1 MLRLL
6 LRLGLFLTGFLAGF
20 ALPWAWYLN
29 QLIDDRFELAVEE
42 LPSQIYA
49 RPLRL
54 REGQVLKPEQL
65 TVELAAARYSRGEPD
80 RPGRYQ
86 QDGARWRLHSRDF
99 VFPEGRQ
106 HGRGVQFQ
114 IEQNRVR
121 QLRDLH
127 GAPLTEVRLDPAR
140 IGTLYGETEAERQP
154 VPLSQMPP
162 VLIQGLQAVEDRNF
176 PHHVGIDPRGILR
189 ALWVNLSTDRQQGAS
204 TLTQQLVR
212 FTLLSRAQTL
222 ERKLKEIGLALLL
235 EQRYSKAE
243 ILDAYLNRAILGQ
256 NGNRAVQGFPAA
268 AEFWFARPL
277 GELDTGEIALLIGM
291 LKATSDF
298 NPRRRPE
305 SATQRRNVVLNVF
318 RDTGLISAESAEQL
332 KAAPLGVAATP
343 PPSRSRHPGYLEL
356 VQDELRLIAD
366 EASLKRAGLSILT
379 ALDPWAQHVAERSL
393 RDTLQ
398 QLDRD
403 GSVQGALVITRA
415 ADARILAAVPGR
427 QAREV
432 GFNRLTE
439 ARRPVGSLLKPFVY
453 WLALNQPERY
463 GLSTMLLDAPFEYP
477 IRGSAPWR
485 PKNYDGRARG
495 PVAMV
500 DALSQ
505 SLNLATARLGL
516 ELGVDRLAALIQSL
530 GVAVPPPARPS
541 LILGSIDLT
550 PLQVA
555 TLYQALAAGGQPMRL
570 GTIESILQPDGSLLR
585 LPAPPRPIEPGNA
598 LTLLLLAM
606 NETTVRGTAA
616 SVSKAIQLDSAGK
629 TGTTDGQR
637 DSWYAGFT
645 GEHLAVV
652 WLGRD
657 NNEQTR
663 FTGASGALRVWTAM
677 FRELP
682 SQPLRIR
689 LGPDL
694 RFGNFG
700 SDAECRNSRWLPYL
714 GSSAPPGS
722 HDCTQREIGG
732 W

>member
-6 LRLGLFLTGFLAGF
+6 FRTALFLIGFAAGF
-20 ALPWAWYLN
+20 TLPWAWYLN
-29 QLIDDRFELAVEE
+29 QLIDDRFELATAD

-49 RPLRL
+49 RPLRI
-54 REGQVLKPEQL
+54 RDGQVLKPEQL
-65 TVELAAARYSRGEPD
+65 TVELAAARYSRGDPD

-86 QDGARWRLHSRDF
+86 QEDAQWRVYSRDF
-99 VFPEGRQ
+99 GFPDGQ
-106 HGRGVQFQ
+106 QMGRGFSFRL
-114 IEQNRVR
+114 EQGKVR
-121 QLRDLH
+121 QLRDST
-127 GAPLTEVRLDPAR
+127 GQPLREIRLDPAR
-140 IGTLYGETEAERQP
+140 IGSLYGDNDAERQP
-154 VPLSQMPP
+154 LPLAQMPP

-176 PHHVGIDPRGILR
+176 PHHLGIDPRGILR
-189 ALWVNLSTDRQQGAS
+189 ALWINLSTDRQQGAS

-222 ERKLKEIGLALLL
+222 ERKLKEIGLSLLL

-256 NGNRAVQGFPAA
+256 NGNRPIQGFPAA

-277 GELDTGEIALLIGM
+277 GELDTSEIALLIGM

-305 SATQRRNVVLNVF
+305 AATRRRNVVLNVF
-318 RDTGLISAESAEQL
+318 RDTGLIAAEVAERY
-332 KAAPLGVAATP
+332 KAAPLGVVPTP
-343 PPSRSRHPGYLEL
+343 PPSRSRHPGYLDL
-356 VQDELRLIAD
+356 VQRDLRMITDEG
-366 EASLKRAGLSILT
+366 SLQRGGMTILT
-379 ALDPWAQHVAERSL
+379 ALDPWAQHLAERSL

-398 QLDRD
+398 QIDRD
-403 GSVQGALVITRA
+403 GAVQGAVLVSRA
-415 ADARILAAVPGR
+415 DDGRIVAAVPSR

-453 WLALNQPERY
+453 LLALNRPQRY

-477 IRGSAPWR
+477 IAGSASWR

-495 PVAMV
+495 PVALV

-516 ELGVDRLAALIQSL
+516 EIGVDQLAGLMTAY
-530 GVAVPPPARPS
+530 GVPVPAPVRPS
-541 LILGSIDLT
+541 LILGSIDLS

-555 TLYQALAAGGQPMRL
+555 TLYQALAAGGQPMPL
-570 GTIESILQPDGSLLR
+570 ATVDAVLLADGR
-585 LPAPPRPIEPGNA
+585 VYALPAVPAARPPDRPMG
-598 LTLLLLAM
+598 LLLLAM
-606 NETTVRGTAA
+606 NETTLRGTASGVA
-616 SVSKAIQLDSAGK
+616 RAVQVDSAGK

-657 NNEQTR
+657 DNERTR
-663 FTGASGALRVWTAM
+663 FTGASGALRVWTAI

-682 SQPLRIR
+682 SEPLRARIDKDYR
-689 LGPDL
+689 WGWFSNDSAC
-694 RFGNFG
+694 
-700 SDAECRNSRWLPYL
+700 SDGRWMPYIDQT
-714 GSSAPPGS
+714 PPGS
-722 HDCTQREIGG
+722 HDCSAALIGG
-732 W
+732 Y

>member
-6 LRLGLFLTGFLAGF
+6 LRTGLFLIGFAAGF

-29 QLIDDRFELAVEE
+29 QLIDDRFELAGAD

-49 RPLRL
+49 RPLWI
-54 REGQVLKPEQL
+54 REGRVLKPEQL
-65 TVELAAARYSRGEPD
+65 TVELAAARYSPGEPD
-80 RPGRYQ
+80 RPGRYL
-86 QDGARWRLHSRDF
+86 QDGAVWRLHSRDF
-99 VFPEGRQ
+99 AFPEGHQ
-106 HGRGVQFQ
+106 HGRGIQFR
-114 IEQNRVR
+114 IEQGRVR
-121 QLRDLH
+121 QLRDAGGQALD
-127 GAPLTEVRLDPAR
+127 AVRLDPAR
-140 IGTLYGETEAERQP
+140 IGSLYGDNEAERQP
-154 VPLSQMPP
+154 LPLAQMPP

-176 PHHVGIDPRGILR
+176 PHHLGIDPRGILR
-189 ALWVNLSTDRQQGAS
+189 AVWVNLSTDRQQGAS

-256 NGNRAVQGFPAA
+256 NGNRPIQGFPAA

-277 GELDTGEIALLIGM
+277 TELDTGEIALLIGM

-305 SATQRRNVVLNVF
+305 AATTRRNVVLNVF
-318 RDTGLISAESAEQL
+318 RDTGLITAEAAERY
-332 KAAPLGVAATP
+332 KTAPLGVVPTP
-343 PPSRSRHPGYLEL
+343 PPSRSRHPGYLDL
-356 VQDELRLIAD
+356 VQRELRQIAD
-366 EASLKRAGLSILT
+366 EGSLQGAGLTILT
-379 ALDPWAQHVAERSL
+379 ALDPWAQHLAERSL

-403 GSVQGALVITRA
+403 GEVQGAVLVTRA
-415 ADARILAAVPGR
+415 DDGRIVAAVPSR
-427 QAREV
+427 QARDV

-453 WLALNQPERY
+453 LLALNRPQRY
-463 GLSTMLLDAPFEYP
+463 GLPTMLLDAPFEYP
-477 IRGSAPWR
+477 IAGSAAWR

-495 PVAMV
+495 PVALV

-516 ELGVDRLAALIQSL
+516 EIGVDQLAGLMAAY
-530 GVAVPPPARPS
+530 GVPVPAPVRPS
-541 LILGSIDLT
+541 LILGAIDLS

-555 TLYQALAAGGQPMRL
+555 TLYQALAAGGQPMPL
-570 GTIESILQPDGSLLR
+570 STVDAVLLADGR
-585 LPAPPRPIEPGNA
+585 VFARPAVPAPRPPDQAMG
-598 LTLLLLAM
+598 LLLLAM
-606 NETTVRGTAA
+606 NETTLRGTASGVA
-616 SVSKAIQLDSAGK
+616 RAVQVDSAGK

-652 WLGRD
+652 WMGRD
-657 NNEQTR
+657 DNERTR
-663 FTGASGALRVWTAM
+663 FTGASGALRVWTAI

-682 SQPLRIR
+682 SEPLRARISE
-689 LGPDL
+689 GYQWGW
-694 RFGNFG
+694 FAN
-700 SDAECRNSRWLPYL
+700 DASCTGGRWMPYIEQT
-714 GSSAPPGS
+714 PPGS
-722 HDCTQREIGG
+722 HDCSAALIGG
-732 W
+732 Y